1 MRFPWFRNRLGRPPF
16 LQVCVQERGSP
27 SNHFPMSLAVIL
39 NIKTFGGATLV
50 LVALLVAVT
59 LLHRPPTRP
68 CHRCG
73 RRVRLERRI
82 CRHCGYEFEPIRF
95 GR

>member
-1 MRFPWFRNRLGRPPF
+1 MRFAGFPYRRAETAF
-16 LQVCVQERGSP
+16 LQVCVQEEDRPRTTSRLT
-27 SNHFPMSLAVIL
+27 LAVIL
-39 NIKTFGGATLV
+39 NIKTFGGATLL
-50 LVALLVAVT
+50 LVALLIGVT
-59 LLHRPPTRP
+59 LMHRPPTRP

-73 RRVRLERRI
+73 RRVKLEHRL

>member
-1 MRFPWFRNRLGRPPF
+1 MGQAKARRYRLDGAAISAYF
-16 LQVCVQERGSP
+16 TLDGCVRG
-27 SNHFPMSLAVIL
+27 L
-39 NIKTFGGATLV
+39 ATLC
-50 LVALLVAVT
+50 LVGLLIAVT
-59 LLHRPPTRP
+59 LLHRAPTRP